1 MKKEPQIS
9 EGLVFFSR
17 INRSNIDYYFNQK
30 FSTWLF
36 RSSDE
41 KELLSESG
49 RFIYDSEGNLIEV
62 SYSGTIDGFELTE
75 ADFVKKELRSLNEYN
90 YELLSLKNKK
100 QYSFYESYLKNRSRA
115 ESKLTVEQT
124 ALIMVYEGKT
134 LVTRKEHGNNLYN
147 LVTKW
152 SKRQNR
158 IANDGTDLQLK
169 NKIKRFESILPY
181 LSEEKKLKVIDEV
194 KTLKSYLPEK

>member
-1 MKKEPQIS
+1 
-9 EGLVFFSR
+9 
-17 INRSNIDYYFNQK
+17 
-30 FSTWLF
+30 
-36 RSSDE
+36 
-41 KELLSESG
+41 LLSESG